1 MYITSNHVWLDE
13 KFEPAT
19 IEIDGDKIKSITKG
33 KKSDAKDY
41 GDNFIIPG
49 MIDIH
54 THGYGGGSSTDGD
67 PDVIRRWVK
76 YYPQEGVTTFLPGVM
91 VRVEERIKSSLQ
103 AIADVKD
110 ENLKGA
116 EIHGTFLQAPFL
128 DHNYCGTYDK
138 YLLQKP
144 TLEHLKEY
152 IALSRNTIK
161 TISLAPE
168 HDKDHEVLKY
178 CVANGIKVCLGFTS
192 CSYEEAMQ
200 AIDEGAINVVHC
212 FNCMAP
218 LMSRD
223 PHLPGA
229 ALVND
234 KVFSE
239 VMCDGIHVHP
249 AVLNL
254 VGRMKGKDR
263 LITVTDSSNMKG
275 LQPGFYRTDVRDI
288 TVCEDGVGRMP
299 NGKIAGS
306 MKTMIEN
313 VKNLQEIG
321 DLPLVTA
328 INAATINP
336 ARVLGIDDQKGLI
349 KEGYIA
355 DFAIYDK
362 DYKIVQTY
370 VHGEEML

>member
-1 MYITSNHVWLDE
+1 MYITSNNVWLNE
-13 KFEPAT
+13 EFKPAT
-19 IEIDGDKIKSITKG
+19 IEIEDDRIKSISLG
-33 KKSDAKDY
+33 KNKNAKDY
-41 GDNFIIPG
+41 GDAHIIPG

-91 VRVEERIKSSLQ
+91 VRIEERIKSSLA

-138 YLLQKP
+138 YLLGKP
-144 TLEHLKEY
+144 TVEHVKEY
-152 IALSRNTIK
+152 IACSRNTIR

-168 HDKDHEVLKY
+168 HDKDHEVIKY
-178 CVANGIKVCLGFTS
+178 CVSQGIKVCLGFSS
-192 CSYEEAMQ
+192 CSYEEAIK
-200 AIDEGAINVVHC
+200 AIDDGAINVVHC

-218 LMSRD
+218 LLSRD

-229 ALVND
+229 ALTDDRVY
-234 KVFSE
+234 SE
-239 VMCDGIHVHP
+239 VMADGIHVHP
-249 AVLNL
+249 AVMNL

-263 LITVTDSSNMKG
+263 LITITDSSNMKG
-275 LQPGFYRTDVRDI
+275 LKPGFYHTDVRDI
-288 TVCEDGVGRMP
+288 TVCDDGVGRMP

-306 MKTMIEN
+306 MKTMIQN
-313 VKNLQEIG
+313 VQGLQEIG
-321 DLPLVTA
+321 KLPLVTA

-336 ARVLGIDDQKGLI
+336 ARMLGIDDVKGLI
-349 KEGYIA
+349 KEGYMA
-355 DFAIYDK
+355 DFAIYD
-362 DYKIVQTY
+362 DNYKIIQTY
-370 VHGEEML
+370 VHGQEML

>member
-1 MYITSNHVWLDE
+1 MIITSNNVWLDE
-13 KFEPAT
+13 QFVPAS
-19 IEIDGDKIKSITKG
+19 IEVENGKIKAISLG
-33 KKSDAKDY
+33 KSEECIDY
-41 GDNFIIPG
+41 GDDCIIPG

-91 VRVEERIKSSLQ
+91 VRIEERIRSSLQ

-116 EIHGTFLQAPFL
+116 EIYGTFLQAPFL
-128 DHNYCGTYDK
+128 DHGYCGTYDK
-138 YLLQKP
+138 YLLKKP
-144 TLEHLKEY
+144 TVEHLKEY

-161 TISLAPE
+161 SISLAPE
-168 HDKDHEVLKY
+168 HDKDHEVIKY
-178 CVANGIKVCLGFTS
+178 CVENDIRVCLGFTD
-192 CSYEEAMQ
+192 CSYEEAVS
-200 AIDEGAINVVHC
+200 AIEDGAINVVHC

-218 LMSRD
+218 LLSRD

-234 KVFSE
+234 NVYSE

-249 AVLNL
+249 SIINL

-275 LQPGFYRTDVRDI
+275 IEPGFYHTDVRDI
-288 TVCEDGVGRMP
+288 TVCEDGVGRLP

-313 VKNLQEIG
+313 VKNLQVLG
-321 DLPLVTA
+321 NLPLVTA

-336 ARVLGIDDQKGLI
+336 ARMLGIDDTKGLI
-349 KEGYIA
+349 KEGYVA
-355 DFAIYDK
+355 DFAIYNK
-362 DYKIVQTY
+362 EYKIVQTY

>member
-1 MYITSNHVWLDE
+1 MYITSNKVWINE
-13 KFEPAT
+13 KFVPAT
-19 IEIDGDKIKSITKG
+19 IEIEGGKIKSLSLG
-33 KKSDAKDY
+33 KKEGAKDY
-41 GDNFIIPG
+41 GDNCIIPG

-54 THGYGGGSSTDGD
+54 THGYGGGSSTDGNA
-67 PDVIRRWVK
+67 DVIRRWAA

-91 VRVEERIKSSLQ
+91 VRIEERIRQSLQ

-110 ENLKGA
+110 EHIKGA
-116 EIHGTFLQAPFL
+116 EIYGTFLQAPFL

-144 TLEHLKEY
+144 TVEHLKEY

-161 TISLAPE
+161 TISIAPE
-168 HDKDHEVLKY
+168 HDKDHEVIKY
-178 CVANGIKVCLGFTS
+178 CVEHGIKVCLGFSS
-192 CSYEEAMQ
+192 CSFEEAEK
-200 AIDEGAINVVHC
+200 AIDDGAINVVHC

-218 LMSRD
+218 LLSRD
-223 PHLPGA
+223 PHLPAA
-229 ALVND
+229 ALIDDRVY
-234 KVFSE
+234 SE

-254 VGRMKGKDR
+254 VGRMKGKDK

-275 LQPGFYRTDVRDI
+275 LKPGFYHTDVRDI
-288 TVCEDGVGRMP
+288 TVCEDGIGRMP

-313 VKNLQEIG
+313 VHNLQLIG
-321 DLPLVTA
+321 KLPLVTA

-336 ARVLGIDDQKGLI
+336 ARMLGIDDQKGLI
-349 KEGYIA
+349 KENYIA
-355 DFAIYDK
+355 DLAIFDEN
-362 DYKIVQTY
+362 YKIVQTY

>member
-1 MYITSNHVWLDE
+1 MYISSNNVWLDE
-13 KFEPAT
+13 QFIPAT
-19 IEIDGDKIKSITKG
+19 IEIEGDKIKSIFKG
-33 KKSDAKDY
+33 KKEGAKDY
-41 GDNFIIPG
+41 GDSRIIPG

-91 VRVEERIKSSLQ
+91 VRIEERIRSSLQ

-110 ENLKGA
+110 EHLKGA
-116 EIHGTFLQAPFL
+116 EIHGIFLQAPFL
-128 DHNYCGTYDK
+128 DHGYCGTYDK

-144 TLEHLKEY
+144 TLDHLKEY
-152 IALSRNTIK
+152 IDLSRNTIR
-161 TISLAPE
+161 TISIAPE
-168 HDKDHEVLKY
+168 HDKDHEVIKY
-178 CVANGIKVCLGFTS
+178 CVANNIKVCLGFTS

-200 AIDEGAINVVHC
+200 AFADGASNVVHC

-218 LMSRD
+218 LLSRD

-229 ALVND
+229 ALTND
-234 KVFSE
+234 QVFSE

-275 LQPGFYRTDVRDI
+275 MKPGFYHTDVRDI
-288 TVCEDGVGRMP
+288 TVCEDGVGRMAG
-299 NGKIAGS
+299 GKIAGS

-313 VKNLQEIG
+313 VENLQKIG
-321 DLPLVTA
+321 KLPLVTA

-336 ARVLGIDDQKGLI
+336 ARLLGIDDHKGLI

-355 DFAIYDK
+355 DFAIFDK

>member
-1 MYITSNHVWLDE
+1 MYITSNNVWLDE
-13 KFEPAT
+13 EFKPAT
-19 IEIDGDKIKSITKG
+19 IEIEEDKIKSIELG
-33 KKSDAKDY
+33 KQSGAKDY
-41 GDNFIIPG
+41 GDAHIIPG

-91 VRVEERIKSSLQ
+91 VRIEERIKASLA

-110 ENLKGA
+110 EHLKGA

-138 YLLQKP
+138 YLLGKP
-144 TLEHLKEY
+144 TIEHVKEY
-152 IALSRNTIK
+152 IACSRNTIR

-178 CVANGIKVCLGFTS
+178 CVSQGIKVCLGFTS
-192 CSYEEAMQ
+192 CSYEEAIS
-200 AIDEGAINVVHC
+200 AIDDGAINVVHC

-218 LMSRD
+218 LLSRD

-229 ALVND
+229 ALTD
-234 KVFSE
+234 DRVFSE
-239 VMCDGIHVHP
+239 VMADGIHVHP

-254 VGRMKGKDR
+254 VGTVKGKDR

-275 LQPGFYRTDVRDI
+275 MKPGFYRTDVRDI
-288 TVCEDGVGRMP
+288 TVCEDGVGRMAG
-299 NGKIAGS
+299 GKIAGS

-313 VKNLQEIG
+313 VKGLQEIG
-321 DLPLVTA
+321 KLPLVTA

-336 ARVLGIDDQKGLI
+336 ARVLGIDHMKGLI

-355 DFAIYDK
+355 DFAIYD
-362 DYKIVQTY
+362 DNYKIIQTY

>member
-1 MYITSNHVWLDE
+1 MYITSNNVWLNE
-13 KFEPAT
+13 EFKPAT
-19 IEIDGDKIKSITKG
+19 IEIEADRIKSISLG
-33 KKSDAKDY
+33 KNKNAKDY
-41 GDNFIIPG
+41 GDAHIIPG

-67 PDVIRRWVK
+67 ADVIRRWVK

-91 VRVEERIKSSLQ
+91 VRIEERIKSSLA

-138 YLLQKP
+138 YLLGKP
-144 TLEHLKEY
+144 TVEHVKEY
-152 IALSRNTIK
+152 IACSRNTIR

-168 HDKDHEVLKY
+168 HDKDHEVIKY
-178 CVANGIKVCLGFTS
+178 CVSQGIKVCLGFTS
-192 CSYEEAMQ
+192 CSYEEAIK
-200 AIDEGAINVVHC
+200 AIDDGAINVVHC

-218 LMSRD
+218 LLSRD

-229 ALVND
+229 ALTDDRVY
-234 KVFSE
+234 SE
-239 VMCDGIHVHP
+239 VMADGIHVHP
-249 AVLNL
+249 AVMNL

-263 LITVTDSSNMKG
+263 LITITDSSNMKG
-275 LQPGFYRTDVRDI
+275 LKPGFYHTDVRDI
-288 TVCEDGVGRMP
+288 TVCDDGVGRMP

-306 MKTMIEN
+306 MKTMIQN
-313 VKNLQEIG
+313 VQGLQEIG
-321 DLPLVTA
+321 KLPLVTA

-336 ARVLGIDDQKGLI
+336 ARMLGIDNFKGLI
-349 KEGYIA
+349 KEGYMA
-355 DFAIYDK
+355 DFAIYD
-362 DYKIVQTY
+362 DNYKIIQTY
-370 VHGEEML
+370 VHGQEML

>member
-1 MYITSNHVWLDE
+1 MLIYSNNVWINE
-13 KFEPAT
+13 KFISAT
-19 IEIDGDKIKSITKG
+19 LEIDEGKIKSISYE
-33 KKSDAKDY
+33 KKPNAKDY
-41 GDNFIIPG
+41 GNNHIIPG

-67 PDVIRRWVK
+67 PEVIRRWVK
-76 YYPQEGVTTFLPGVM
+76 YYPKEGVTTFLPGVM
-91 VRVEERIKSSLQ
+91 VRVEERIKSSLA
-103 AIADVKD
+103 AIATVKE
-110 ENLKGA
+110 ENIKGA
-116 EIHGTFLQAPFL
+116 EIYGIFLQAPFL
-128 DHNYCGTYDK
+128 DHEYCGTYDK
-138 YLLQKP
+138 FLIQKP
-144 TLEHLKEY
+144 TVEHLKEY
-152 IALSRNTIK
+152 IKISKNNIK

-168 HDKDHEVLKY
+168 HDDNHEVLKY
-178 CVANGIKVCLGFTS
+178 CVANGIKVCLGFS
-192 CSYEEAMQ
+192 GCSYEEAMQ
-200 AIDEGAINVVHC
+200 SIEEGAINVVHC

-218 LMSRD
+218 LLSRD

-229 ALVND
+229 ALTND
-234 KVFSE
+234 KVYSE
-239 VMCDGIHVHP
+239 VMADGIHVHP

-275 LQPGFYRTDVRDI
+275 LKPGFYHTDVRDI

-306 MKTMIEN
+306 MKMMIEN

-321 DLPLVTA
+321 HLPLVTA

-336 ARVLGIDDQKGLI
+336 ARMLGIDDQKGLI
-349 KEGYIA
+349 KEGYVA
-355 DFAIYDK
+355 DLAVYDHE
-362 DYKIVQTY
+362 YKIIQTY

>member
-1 MYITSNHVWLDE
+1 MYITSNNVWLNE
-13 KFEPAT
+13 EFKPAT
-19 IEIDGDKIKSITKG
+19 IEIEADKIKSISLG
-33 KKSDAKDY
+33 KNKNAKDY
-41 GDNFIIPG
+41 GDAHIIPG

-67 PDVIRRWVK
+67 ADVIRRWVK

-91 VRVEERIKSSLQ
+91 VRIEERIKSSLA

-138 YLLQKP
+138 YLLGKP
-144 TLEHLKEY
+144 TVDHVKEY
-152 IALSRNTIK
+152 IACSRNTIR

-168 HDKDHEVLKY
+168 HDKDHEVIKY
-178 CVANGIKVCLGFTS
+178 CVSQGIKVCLGFTS
-192 CSYEEAMQ
+192 CSYEEAIK
-200 AIDEGAINVVHC
+200 AIDDGAINVVHC

-218 LMSRD
+218 LLSRD

-229 ALVND
+229 ALTDDRVY
-234 KVFSE
+234 SE
-239 VMCDGIHVHP
+239 VMADGIHVHP
-249 AVLNL
+249 AVMNL

-263 LITVTDSSNMKG
+263 LITITDSSNMKG
-275 LQPGFYRTDVRDI
+275 LKPGFYHTDVRDI
-288 TVCEDGVGRMP
+288 TVCDDGVGRMP

-306 MKTMIEN
+306 MKTMIQN
-313 VKNLQEIG
+313 VQGLQEIG
-321 DLPLVTA
+321 KLPLVTA

-336 ARVLGIDDQKGLI
+336 ARMLGIDDVKGLI
-349 KEGYIA
+349 KEGYMA
-355 DFAIYDK
+355 DFAIYD
-362 DYKIVQTY
+362 DNYKIIQTY
-370 VHGEEML
+370 VHGQEML